1 MVPFVSPE
9 EAAILKQM
17 GLQLDDVKRKER
29 DWYAGA
35 GVGRIKGR
43 KGKKWRRR

>member
-1 MVPFVSPE
+1 MVPFISPT
-9 EAAILKQM
+9 EAAVMKEM
-17 GLQLDDVKRKER
+17 GFQLDNVKRKER
-29 DWYAGA
+29 DWLAGA